1 MIRLGNESDL
11 DALLD
16 LLGQFAL
23 EAGTALPK
31 QHLEAALVP
40 MLQGIELGEIWVLE
54 NTQEL
59 IGYLVIGWGWGIES
73 GGKEAL
79 IDEVF
84 IKPSHRNQ
92 GHGKQLVEHALDH
105 AKQQGAKTVFL
116 ETEKSNPESRK
127 LYVDLGF
134 EIEES
139 IWMRAQ
145 L

>member
-92 GHGKQLVEHALDH
+92 GLGRQLVEHALAH

-139 IWMRAQ
+139 IWMREQ

>member
-1 MIRLGNESDL
+1 MIRLGNKSDL

-16 LLGQFAL
+16 LLEQFAR
-23 EAGTALPK
+23 EAGAALPR
-31 QHLEAALVP
+31 QHLKAGLVP
-40 MLQGIELGEIWVLE
+40 MLQGIDLGEIWVLE

-92 GHGKQLVEHALDH
+92 GHGRQLVEHALDH
-105 AKQQGAKTVFL
+105 AKQQGARTVFL
-116 ETEKSNPESRK
+116 ETEKSNPDSRK

-139 IWMRAQ
+139 IWLRKA